1 MEFIL
6 KTPRELLIHS
16 LKKEIVLEDNIITLD
31 GLMIDS
37 AGEYE
42 KGGILMYVRE
52 YEWLRYFYFRTEG
65 KWLGYIPALPLE
77 FDPDTLDFF
86 GQLDVLVAPIGKKDH
101 KLLDVIEPRLLV
113 SFGEV
118 ACELPQTLG
127 YSCEPMDSYKFKES
141 DLSEEKM
148 WLVVLSK

>member
-52 YEWLRYFYFRTEG
+52 YE
-65 KWLGYIPALPLE
+65 
-77 FDPDTLDFF
+77 
-86 GQLDVLVAPIGKKDH
+86 
-101 KLLDVIEPRLLV
+101 
-113 SFGEV
+113 
-118 ACELPQTLG
+118 
-127 YSCEPMDSYKFKES
+127 
-141 DLSEEKM
+141 
-148 WLVVLSK
+148 